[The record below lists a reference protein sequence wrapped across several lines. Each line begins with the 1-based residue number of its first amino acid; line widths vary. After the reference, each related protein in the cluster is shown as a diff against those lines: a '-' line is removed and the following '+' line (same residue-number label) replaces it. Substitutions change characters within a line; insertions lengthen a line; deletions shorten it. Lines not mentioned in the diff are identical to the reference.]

1 MYPGAVSSCPM
12 EMFVVSLLSL
22 LMSEICL
29 IPCYGEFCY
38 LWEALPEIT
47 GLGDKLN
54 ALRGRIS

>member
-1 MYPGAVSSCPM
+1 M